1 MPIVRWDPFRE
12 MSEMQDRM
20 GRLLGEFY
28 GRRGADDVMR
38 RGAWIPPVD
47 IYDGGKQDLVIKA
60 ELPDMQRE
68 DIQLTVDNNTLTI
81 SGEKKMDAELKE
93 ENCHRVERAYGT
105 FTRSFSLPPTVDGGK
120 VSADYRAGVLTI
132 RLPMREEAK
141 PRQIQVTV
149 SE

>member
-1 MPIVRWDPFRE
+1 MAIVRWDPIRE
-12 MSEMQDRM
+12 MSDMQDRM

-38 RGAWIPPVD
+38 RGSWIPAVD
-47 IYDGGKQDLVIKA
+47 IYDGGNQELVIKA
-60 ELPDMQRE
+60 ELPDMRRE
-68 DIQLTVDNNTLTI
+68 DIQLTIDNNTLTV

-105 FTRSFSLPPTVDGGK
+105 FTRSFSLPPTVDSGK
-120 VSADYRAGVLTI
+120 VSADYKAGVLTI

-141 PRQIQVTV
+141 PRQIQVKV